1 VIVLIPVASPDHP
14 LNTDVASGVA
24 VNVILVLDIK

>member
-1 VIVLIPVASPDHP
+1 MVVLVPVASPDHP
-14 LNTDVASGVA
+14 LNTDDESGVA